1 MCRRKDLH
9 NCCLLVFA
17 LGLLVGRCVNS
28 WFICGA
34 LVALC
39 FFVPLVRRR

>member
-34 LVALC
+34 LVAVC
-39 FFVPLVRRR
+39 FLVPLVRRR